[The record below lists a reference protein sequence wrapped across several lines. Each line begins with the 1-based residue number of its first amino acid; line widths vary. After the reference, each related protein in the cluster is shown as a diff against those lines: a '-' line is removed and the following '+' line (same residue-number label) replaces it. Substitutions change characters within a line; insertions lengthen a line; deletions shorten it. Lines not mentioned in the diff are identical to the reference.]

1 MNRFEPIE
9 WTRVVGSGINIIKR
23 GNELIVCKDGKELRA
38 FHEISDDYAH
48 TNAMAYA
55 RKLVLESNVDSKGES
70 K

>member
-1 MNRFEPIE
+1 LKNWMPDWLLNKAHAA
-9 WTRVVGSGINIIKR
+9 KR
-23 GNELIVCKDGKELRA
+23 NVFINELHDLEHERA